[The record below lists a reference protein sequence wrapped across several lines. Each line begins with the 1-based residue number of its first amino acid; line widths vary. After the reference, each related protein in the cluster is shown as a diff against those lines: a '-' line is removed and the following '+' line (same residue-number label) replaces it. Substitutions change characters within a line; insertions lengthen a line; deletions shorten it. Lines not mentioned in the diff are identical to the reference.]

1 MMDSYLP
8 TKVYEWWSV
17 LGHELIYPCML
28 IICKLRV
35 KFLFMCYRLILVGG
49 CSGLLEQM
57 NKHGVKPN
65 IKTFTQLLDTIPS
78 TRAAEQVYRCLCIIL
93 HIS

>member
-1 MMDSYLP
+1 
-8 TKVYEWWSV
+8 
-17 LGHELIYPCML
+17 
-28 IICKLRV
+28 
-35 KFLFMCYRLILVGG
+35 MCYRLVLVGG

-78 TRAAEQVYRCLCIIL
+78 TRAAEQVM
-93 HIS
+93 

>member
-1 MMDSYLP
+1 M
-8 TKVYEWWSV
+8 
-17 LGHELIYPCML
+17 I

-35 KFLFMCYRLILVGG
+35 KFMKMCYRLILVGG

-78 TRAAEQVYRCLCIIL
+78 TRAAEQVIYVSAHHSSYIL
-93 HIS
+93 K